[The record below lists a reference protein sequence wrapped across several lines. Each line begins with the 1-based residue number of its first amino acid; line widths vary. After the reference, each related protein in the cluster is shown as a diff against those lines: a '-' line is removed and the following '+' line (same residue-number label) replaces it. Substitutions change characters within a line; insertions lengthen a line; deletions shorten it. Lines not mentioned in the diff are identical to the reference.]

1 MLEASICCVSI
12 EHMPPKTSQY
22 WPSDERKKVDDLARE
37 WQRWAE
43 QQVPEDDQ
51 GIFMRFIALWVA
63 FNAVYVSRYDGHAG
77 DTELTKIHKVG
88 SKLSEFHHMHLSSDR
103 EYLSAVQSMNRC
115 PVYNSTT
122 SRNFKIRDRSDVRN
136 VLQYIYNVRNNL
148 FHGRKVPSELHDRAL
163 VSNGVVVLDRLLRHL
178 LSSESKHV
186 QENANTIVWQP

>member
-1 MLEASICCVSI
+1 ML
-12 EHMPPKTSQY
+12 PKTSQY

-51 GIFMRFIALWVA
+51 GIFMRFIALWVE
-63 FNAVYVSRYDGHAG
+63 FNAVYVSRYDGLAG
-77 DTELTKIHKVG
+77 DTELAKILKIG
-88 SKLSEFHHMHLSSDR
+88 ATLSEFHHMHLSSDR
-103 EYLSAVQSMNRC
+103 EYLSAVQSMNLR

-122 SRNFKIRDRSDVRN
+122 SRNFKIRDRSNVRN

-163 VSNGVVVLDRLLRHL
+163 VSNGVVVLDRLLKHL
-178 LSSESKHV
+178 LSSKTGDFRKD
-186 QENANTIVWQP
+186 ATPRVWQP